1 MDPEGPGTCGAPCWF
16 LHGGG
21 EIWLTR
27 AISHVLH
34 TRSRAQRTDAC
45 THIFAS
51 IHQTQPSECQ
61 TGPCPI
67 CLMNSDGNGSV
78 RTNRLTGT
86 YPASSYLF
94 IYVFTRPSYCNVT
107 HLWIGNVAPNNLGF
121 CACAFHYGWT
131 STFSNT
137 GRGTESASWILIH
150 LENACL
156 VSPQR
161 MTSQLSMFDFNA
173 NLSDMDEG

>member
-1 MDPEGPGTCGAPCWF
+1 MWSSLLVFAR
-16 LHGGG
+16 GGG
-21 EIWLTR
+21 NLINACYLTR
-27 AISHVLH
+27 SAHS
-34 TRSRAQRTDAC
+34 SRAQRTDAC
-45 THIFAS
+45 THIFAG

-121 CACAFHYGWT
+121 F
-131 STFSNT
+131 F
-137 GRGTESASWILIH
+137 
-150 LENACL
+150 
-156 VSPQR
+156 
-161 MTSQLSMFDFNA
+161 F
-173 NLSDMDEG
+173 